1 MTRPNRAEE
10 TGPRRLA
17 REAALQVLYALDVA
31 NESSAEAIN
40 RAINAYWAHLEGP
53 PEGRTYGD
61 ELVRGVMAKRDAL
74 DGAVRSANP
83 NWRVERMAKVDRN
96 VLRLAALELV
106 HLGVPSQVA
115 IDEAVELAKRFG
127 TAESSAFVNGTL
139 DKLARAHGKL

>member
-1 MTRPNRAEE
+1 MSRSHRVDE

-17 REAALQVLYALDVA
+17 REAALQVLYALDA
-31 NESSAEAIN
+31 TNETSFEAIH
-40 RAINAYWAHLEGP
+40 RALNAYWAHLEGP
-53 PEGRTYGD
+53 PEGRAYGD
-61 ELVRGVMAKRDAL
+61 ELVRGVMAKRDEL
-74 DGAVRSANP
+74 DAAVRSANP

-96 VLRLAALELV
+96 VLRVATLELV

-115 IDEAVELAKRFG
+115 IDEAIELAKRFG